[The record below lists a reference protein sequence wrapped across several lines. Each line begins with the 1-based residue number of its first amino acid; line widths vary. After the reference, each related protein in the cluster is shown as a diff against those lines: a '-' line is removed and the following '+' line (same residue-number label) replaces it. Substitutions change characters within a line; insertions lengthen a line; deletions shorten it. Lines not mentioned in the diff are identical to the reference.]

1 MKNKSRY
8 IPRFDKSEIDK
19 VHKKLNPQI
28 NRACNNNLLFSSGTQ
43 SYSGNYYGHSLKRS
57 NLRNCTFDNANFD
70 HTSFCGSILSN
81 ILFKANCK
89 FESVYM
95 EQSTLVD
102 TIFEKGIHMENCN
115 FSNSYIKNMSL
126 DSSEIRGVYFDN
138 CLLKECSFVDCKIR
152 ASMFD
157 GAFLANC
164 SIINCNMRNL
174 NIEFAT
180 IQNCDLSGTT
190 ISYYQLPYIIGIF
203 SNSNIKDTLCVGIHN
218 TETIPMDQYLKNIND
233 SIVYFTSLEE
243 YFPLAN
249 LYYAK
254 KENEIAYNCIFNG
267 IDKALLNNDI
277 RMVENFC
284 VLGQTYELLSIKDI
298 QKILKE
304 VDMKIEKERYSSIY
318 NLLLSKSYKLK
329 GIVNLNQSKSKLEIV
344 INTNIEAEQFDLV
357 SMFCND
363 IDKIISKFLPDKV
376 TTTYQLSHN
385 SPFEIVLTCIGVTAD
400 LITIASPLYHYISK
414 KMKKNIVITPELEE
428 YIKTSNA
435 MYMNS
440 LNNQFDL
447 FEQAIKGKKKSE
459 YNDIIKEFRGKII
472 TTASEQVSKDFALLV
487 SQCFE

>member
-1 MKNKSRY
+1 
-8 IPRFDKSEIDK
+8 
-19 VHKKLNPQI
+19 
-28 NRACNNNLLFSSGTQ
+28 
-43 SYSGNYYGHSLKRS
+43 
-57 NLRNCTFDNANFD
+57 
-70 HTSFCGSILSN
+70 
-81 ILFKANCK
+81 
-89 FESVYM
+89 
-95 EQSTLVD
+95 
-102 TIFEKGIHMENCN
+102 
-115 FSNSYIKNMSL
+115 MSL

-277 RMVENFC
+277 RMRLNLSRGFSAKYNVFENR
-284 VLGQTYELLSIKDI
+284 VQNIRRADSPQRLRIIG
-298 QKILKE
+298 
-304 VDMKIEKERYSSIY
+304 
-318 NLLLSKSYKLK
+318 SKVFFYL
-329 GIVNLNQSKSKLEIV
+329 
-344 INTNIEAEQFDLV
+344 
-357 SMFCND
+357 
-363 IDKIISKFLPDKV
+363 
-376 TTTYQLSHN
+376 
-385 SPFEIVLTCIGVTAD
+385 
-400 LITIASPLYHYISK
+400 
-414 KMKKNIVITPELEE
+414 
-428 YIKTSNA
+428 
-435 MYMNS
+435 
-440 LNNQFDL
+440 
-447 FEQAIKGKKKSE
+447 
-459 YNDIIKEFRGKII
+459 
-472 TTASEQVSKDFALLV
+472 
-487 SQCFE
+487 